1 MAMHRR
7 KKLSLKFALKCV
19 KNESIAWMFQK
30 KMQQYDTRFPE
41 KFVVTSAKTDSI
53 AKSAIPYMQKLLN
66 THARK

>member
-19 KNESIAWMFQK
+19 KNKSIAWMFPK

-41 KFVVTSAKTDSI
+41 KFVVTNAKTD
-53 AKSAIPYMQKLLN
+53 KSAIPYMQKLWN
-66 THARK
+66 THVRKID